1 MFQASV
7 FSCSRLKYEENNY
20 KSTTTMEEIK
30 IKREAYV
37 KRIKELE
44 QEESAASSDEERKRI
59 ARKRRYVE
67 NKLYHLSLPVER
79 RDYKVKIRFVFEGE
93 AKVYA
98 TSKEEA
104 KQIVK
109 DSFGMR
115 CGEIH
120 ASAPNILDWDIDMT
134 PNKIVK

>member
-1 MFQASV
+1 MAD
-7 FSCSRLKYEENNY
+7 
-20 KSTTTMEEIK
+20 IK

-44 QEESAASSDEERKRI
+44 QEARAASSEQERKKI

-67 NKLYHLSLPVER
+67 NKLFRLNLPVEQR
-79 RDYKVKIRFVFEGE
+79 QDYMVKIRFVFEGE

>member
-1 MFQASV
+1 MKIIEATRFDGRNIGYV
-7 FSCSRLKYEENNY
+7 FGLECVDGI
-20 KSTTTMEEIK
+20 IK
-30 IKREAYV
+30 NDNGEPTAFIKAEYTAGRRRVYV
-37 KRIKELE
+37 G
-44 QEESAASSDEERKRI
+44 
-59 ARKRRYVE
+59 
-67 NKLYHLSLPVER
+67 
-79 RDYKVKIRFVFEGE
+79 DYLCKFANGMWQVFEGE

-120 ASAPNILDWDIDMT
+120 ASAPNILNWDIDMT

>member
-1 MFQASV
+1 MAD
-7 FSCSRLKYEENNY
+7 
-20 KSTTTMEEIK
+20 IK